1 MFTSKAIA
9 STPLFCKTA
18 KLSKSDITE
27 IKSPHLSK
35 VNSNFMIKNFL
46 LFVLVLLALTA
57 NSAFVRAQR
66 DLGVRPTDS
75 GGVLMPEQAAYD
87 VKSYDLDVR
96 PNIQEQSIKGVLTAE
111 ALIVK
116 PLDKFVL
123 DLDRPFTVESAM
135 LVEGKKQTPLKFE
148 RREGKIWIAFPK
160 MEKAG
165 KTVDVRV
172 AYSGKPKVAPR
183 PPWVG
188 GFVWSKTAD
197 GSPWVATAVQNDGAD
212 LWFPVKDHPSDKP
225 ETVSLH
231 FTVPEPLVAASN
243 GKLQSIVKNADGTR
257 TFNWFVSQPISNYC
271 IALNIAPYKLVED
284 KVQSV
289 SGMMIPIQFYVLP
302 EDYDKGQSL
311 VDLLKKYVAFYEE
324 YLGPYPFRAD
334 KIGVAETP
342 HLGMEHQTIT
352 AYGNHFKY
360 NADGDDWL
368 LFHEFGHE
376 WWANLVTAKDWND
389 FWLHEGF
396 QSFMDTFYVEKIKGK
411 DAYFAAMKARYRGL
425 HNVKPVAPREPQTT
439 TQIYMLPPDYT
450 KSDGDIYGKGALIL
464 NTLRFY
470 LGDDAFFKAL
480 RRMAYPTPEMEK
492 ITNGKQTRLATT
504 DEFLRIAEQQSGKKL
519 DWFFEVYLRQPALP
533 KLVTETK
540 PNQLVLRWETPNN
553 LPFPMPIEVK
563 IGGVTKL
570 VEMPNGTVTIPLPQD
585 AGYAV
590 DPNGWILKAQ

>member
-1 MFTSKAIA
+1 
-9 STPLFCKTA
+9 
-18 KLSKSDITE
+18 
-27 IKSPHLSK
+27 
-35 VNSNFMIKNFL
+35 MIKNL
-46 LFVLVLLALTA
+46 LPIVLVWLFLTG
-57 NSAFVRAQR
+57 NPFVAFAQR

-96 PNIQEQSIKGVLTAE
+96 PNIAEQSIKGVLTVK

-116 PLDKFVL
+116 PIDKFVL
-123 DLDRPFTVESAM
+123 DLDYPLTVESAM

-271 IALNIAPYKLVED
+271 IALNIAPYKLIED
-284 KVQSV
+284 KVASV

-302 EDYDKGQSL
+302 EDYAKGQSL

-352 AYGNHFKY
+352 AYGNSFKY

-396 QSFMDTFYVEKIKGK
+396 QSFMDTFYVEKTKGK
-411 DAYFAAMKARYRGL
+411 DAYFAAMKARYKNL
-425 HNVKPVAPREPQTT
+425 HNVKPVAPRQPQTT

-464 NTLRFY
+464 NSLRFY
-470 LGDDAFFKAL
+470 LGDAAFFRSL

-492 ITNGKQTRLATT
+492 ITNGKQTRLVTT
-504 DEFLRIAEQQSGKKL
+504 DDFLKIAEQQSGKKL

-540 PNQLVLRWETPNN
+540 QNELVLHWETANN
-553 LPFPMPIEVK
+553 LPFPMPVDVE
-563 IGGVTKL
+563 IGGVTKR
-570 VEMPNGTVTIPLPQD
+570 VEMTNGMATVPLPQD
-585 AGYAV
+585 AKYTV
-590 DPNGWILKAQ
+590 DPNGWLLKAQ